1 MNILCAFPCSEG
13 DIAIN
18 TDSLVAAGKTTELYR
33 SLLDAIK
40 QLDSIE
46 AGHRQIVLMSDGLA
60 EDLAYFHDDVIRAA
74 RKSKVV
80 ISAIGYPRSVSQS
93 VALQTLRRLSEET
106 GGLFIQAAHIDH
118 SIQESFFTQ
127 IHSVFSSVGRLSF
140 DLQKIPLEAVAQS
153 IEIVLTFQTT
163 QNNFFVIVPIV
174 IPKTKVPEAPAVDPV
189 ALDDVSDTPNS
200 LASNAVTLAA
210 IDRSPWSWFWYGLPA
225 IIFSAILALALSYAA
240 VSRRARNERQSTD
253 INAISFAYLVSAN
266 NKDVRHKLDRTPWRI
281 GRSRS
286 SELRLNDTSVSR
298 LHAEIRRDALGQFT
312 VQDMESL
319 NGVFVNGEPVDM
331 AHLEENDRVEIGDV
345 GFIFT
350 LRDEEYDQQE
360 PTAYI
365 HTLTPR

>member
-1 MNILCAFPCSEG
+1 
-13 DIAIN
+13 
-18 TDSLVAAGKTTELYR
+18 
-33 SLLDAIK
+33 
-40 QLDSIE
+40 
-46 AGHRQIVLMSDGLA
+46 MSDGLA